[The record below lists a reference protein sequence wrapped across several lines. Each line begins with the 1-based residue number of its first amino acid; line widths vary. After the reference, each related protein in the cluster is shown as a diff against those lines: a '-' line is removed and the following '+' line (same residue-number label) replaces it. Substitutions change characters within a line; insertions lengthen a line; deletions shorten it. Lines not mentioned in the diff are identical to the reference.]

1 MPTYYTVDKWI
12 NFVHAPC
19 SLDPQSIQLDPSAA
33 ELSRRRRKMVTHRI
47 SAETRIRPG
56 DRRRRKKIRR
66 LAKNYTLYLIYQ
78 RNFKQ

>member
-1 MPTYYTVDKWI
+1 M
-12 NFVHAPC
+12 HAPC
-19 SLDPQSIQLDPSAA
+19 SLDPQSIQLDPSAT
-33 ELSRRRRKMVTHRI
+33 ELSRRRRKMVTRRI
-47 SAETRIRPG
+47 SAETGIRLG